1 MQSATAF
8 RGRRTVKPDHGEILA
23 LRTRG
28 RVEIDGVVE
37 PVRIGVHD
45 EATLDAQ
52 GLMKTAAGL
61 ERGVRWGVFTVR
73 GKGKPILRP
82 ENVEMSI
89 PAACGQ
95 RPRRARYPRRRS
107 ETVPYY
113 NFGVHQISISL
124 PSVVCKYAYYDI
136 RWQAMSKAPVKLR
149 HSPPDLHERP
159 GFLVRR
165 ANQILMSLAEQ
176 ETAKIGLTPPQHVH
190 LLALGRWGALDQ
202 ITLGKALG
210 IDRATVGQ
218 VVGRLEARGLL
229 QRKLDPKDGRRR
241 IVALTSRGRDLLK
254 PANAAALNV
263 SERLLAA
270 LDQRERKEIVRLLT
284 KLVTALADEAPTIA
298 EPVAAT
304 SRTGTGTR
312 ASTGALRARR
322 PRKFAGLTRD

>member
-1 MQSATAF
+1 MLRIEGKAHLTRSCAMQSATAF

-124 PSVVCKYAYYDI
+124 PSVVCKYHTMI
-136 RWQAMSKAPVKLR
+136 
-149 HSPPDLHERP
+149 
-159 GFLVRR
+159 
-165 ANQILMSLAEQ
+165 
-176 ETAKIGLTPPQHVH
+176 
-190 LLALGRWGALDQ
+190 
-202 ITLGKALG
+202 
-210 IDRATVGQ
+210 
-218 VVGRLEARGLL
+218 
-229 QRKLDPKDGRRR
+229 
-241 IVALTSRGRDLLK
+241 
-254 PANAAALNV
+254 
-263 SERLLAA
+263 
-270 LDQRERKEIVRLLT
+270 
-284 KLVTALADEAPTIA
+284 
-298 EPVAAT
+298 
-304 SRTGTGTR
+304 
-312 ASTGALRARR
+312 
-322 PRKFAGLTRD
+322 